1 MNASGR
7 LGGRRSGASPS
18 SDDPVDP
25 EVEIAVTAPYDAPG
39 IFRFLAVRAV
49 AGVEAAD
56 LTRPEDLRYA
66 RTLTLPGGPAAVLV
80 FATRTQ
86 NRSWTLRA
94 RLHLAAAADQGPALA
109 AIRALFDV
117 DTDPAEADG
126 VLVADPVL
134 APLVQ
139 ATPGVRIPGTVDP
152 HELVVRALVGQ
163 QISVAAARTHLGR
176 LAGALGTPYSPPG
189 RPPGLPSGPPS
200 RLPPGLSPGAP
211 QGRPPRDRPEGEA
224 LFGSLHRHFPT
235 AAQIASGLRAPLPG
249 EGPDP
254 LRPLR
259 LPGHAVRAV
268 VGTCR
273 ALADGGLTVH
283 ADAEPEILRR
293 ELLARPRIGPWTAAY
308 VAMRVLRDPDAWLD
322 GDVALVAGARAAGLL
337 DPDLATRAAH
347 RALAVRAVDWSP
359 FRSSAALHLWQ
370 LAGRR
375 ATMGRDARPRRSAL

>member
-56 LTRPEDLRYA
+56 LMRPEDLRYA

-176 LAGALGTPYSPPG
+176 LAGALGTPYDPPG
-189 RPPGLPSGPPS
+189 FRTSLPSRVPPGLPPMRLSGK
-200 RLPPGLSPGAP
+200 
-211 QGRPPRDRPEGEA
+211 RPDEDS
-224 LFGSLHRHFPT
+224 LLTQLHRHFPT
-235 AAQIASGLRAPLPG
+235 PAQIASGVPEPVSG
-249 EGPDP
+249 ERPDP
-254 LRPLR
+254 ERPLR
-259 LPGHAVRAV
+259 LPGQAVRAV
-268 VGTCR
+268 VGTSR
-273 ALADGGLTVH
+273 ALADGELDVRDGIDP
-283 ADAEPEILRR
+283 DALRR
-293 ELLARPRIGPWTAAY
+293 DLLARPRIGPWTAAY

-322 GDVALVAGARAAGLL
+322 GDVALVAGAKAAGLL